1 MRRSII
7 HPPYAMRFMNGVFKD
22 PLARLNEAINW
33 DTFLPILNENLKPE
47 RKGLAGLGREYD

>member
-1 MRRSII
+1 
-7 HPPYAMRFMNGVFKD
+7 MNGVFKD
-22 PLARLNEAINW
+22 PLARLLNW